1 MATDPSFAATPHTS
15 AVLTNATADTSET
28 APTNVATVFTA
39 GASGSKIE
47 QIRITQIVST
57 TSAGVINIFIHDG
70 STYHLLDFYPY
81 PIATVSTT
89 AGVLPVDFLYN
100 NLAIPSG
107 YSIRVT
113 NTVQGGSGPTAATHK
128 VIAFGGD
135 F

>member
-15 AVLTNATADTSET
+15 AVLTNASADTSET
-28 APTNVATVFTA
+28 APTSVATVFTA

-47 QIRITQIVST
+47 QIRITQILT
-57 TSAGVINIFIHDG
+57 TTASGVINIFVHDG

-81 PIATVSTT
+81 AANTVSTT

-100 NLAIPSG
+100 NLAIASG
-107 YSIRVT
+107 FSIRVT
-113 NTVQGGSGPTAATHK
+113 NTVASGTGATAAAFK
-128 VIAFGGD
+128 VFAFGGD